1 MYSQRFGI
9 LSSKFVV
16 ECIQET
22 VVFRMSSLRI
32 PWIWWFLYHT
42 CPWLSWG
49 NWYTIFLTWWNKHLQ
64 HIFSIWR
71 FRSKCL
77 HIPCKP
83 SEYRMVKSY
92 SRSQKRKKLSAEIFF
107 WSFEPLARVVTAIV
121 CYLIVASAIKVNI
134 SLVWG
139 ECALLYKALCNN

>member
-49 NWYTIFLTWWNKHLQ
+49 NWYTIFLTWWNTFSTYFQFGALEVNAC
-64 HIFSIWR
+64 IFPASPQSTAWSNPIRGLRKEKNCQQR
-71 FRSKCL
+71 F
-77 HIPCKP
+77 
-83 SEYRMVKSY
+83 
-92 SRSQKRKKLSAEIFF
+92 FF